1 MEKADVLDYYF
12 IRRLEELARGAA
24 VGGEGQEEPAED
36 PIEEELDDRMFEACE
51 EIESHLKGWEDK
63 LFDEGRCRWSLGG
76 RAVEVVLYGGAV
88 TVPSEVLE
96 AIRGVLERHGLP
108 VERFEVEVDA
118 GDFVAEVA
126 IRFRV
131 ALPADD
137 ERLLAGARWLFA

>member
-1 MEKADVLDYYF
+1 MERADILDYF

-24 VGGEGQEEPAED
+24 VGGEGREEPAED
-36 PIEEELDDRMFEACE
+36 PIEEELDDRMFETCE
-51 EIESHLKGWEDK
+51 EVNRHLKGWEGK
-63 LFDEGRCRWSLGG
+63 LFVEGDCSWSLSG
-76 RAVEVVLYGGAV
+76 RAVEVALYGGVV

-96 AIRGVLERHGLP
+96 AIRGVLERHGLL
-108 VERFEVEVDA
+108 VERFEIEVYA
-118 GDFVAEVA
+118 GEFVAEVA